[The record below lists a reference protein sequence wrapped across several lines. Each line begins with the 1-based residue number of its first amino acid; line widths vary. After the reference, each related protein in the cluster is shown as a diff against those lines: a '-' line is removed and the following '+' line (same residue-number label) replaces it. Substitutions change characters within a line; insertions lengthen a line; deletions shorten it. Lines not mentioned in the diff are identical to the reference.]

1 MKEHC
6 YEMCVVFSPS
16 IEDKR
21 HQTYEMLRKMIKDHG
36 GDILGEDDW
45 GMKTFAYPMKKFGH
59 GFYSFFYFQSPSS
72 APAAIA
78 NLLKM
83 EEDVL
88 RHMFIKR
95 TIGKDID
102 LSRFNRKEDTLDI
115 PTPVTPEPA
124 PVMQTEEPA
133 PVVQEMAE
141 PESDEPE
148 TQAPVEA
155 VEETAEAVETVEAT
169 VEVETETAEA
179 EVIIEGDIDQEPEPE
194 KEGE

>member
-21 HQTYEMLRKMIKDHG
+21 HQAYEMLRKMITDHG
-36 GDILGEDDW
+36 GEILGEDDW

-78 NLLKM
+78 SLLKM

-102 LSRFNRKEDTLDI
+102 LSRFNRKEDALDI
-115 PTPVTPEPA
+115 PTHITPDPA
-124 PVMQTEEPA
+124 PVMQEETPA
-133 PVVQEMAE
+133 PAAQEMTE

-148 TQAPVEA
+148 TQAPLAAEA
-155 VEETAEAVETVEAT
+155 NEETATI
-169 VEVETETAEA
+169 ETESETAQA
-179 EVIIEGDIDQEPEPE
+179 EVIVEGDVDEEPEPE